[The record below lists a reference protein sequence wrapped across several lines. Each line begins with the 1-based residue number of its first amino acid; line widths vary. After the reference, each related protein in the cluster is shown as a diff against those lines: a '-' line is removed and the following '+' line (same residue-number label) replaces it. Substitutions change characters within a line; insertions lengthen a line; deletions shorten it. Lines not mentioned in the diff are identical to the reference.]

1 MKLLKKVVSVATAFC
16 VTAALTLTAFASPS
30 NPDYTQPDG
39 YFYQMNADGDL
50 NAAPAHAQ
58 NTVAGYDKDGDTVT
72 LYTQEV
78 SMGTQT
84 GELTKLVMG
93 GEEYSVQTGT
103 VGNGSYTFIQFNY
116 SDVAEASTGLIP
128 VAIYIDFAGHTTAL
142 ADGRWYLVIEN

>member
-1 MKLLKKVVSVATAFC
+1 MKFLKKVVSVAAAFC

-30 NPDYTQPDG
+30 NPQYTQSDG

-58 NTVAGYDKDGDTVT
+58 NTIAGYDKNGDTVI

-93 GEEYSVQTGT
+93 GREYPVKT
-103 VGNGSYTFIQFNY
+103 VTDADGSFTCIEFNY
-116 SDVAEASTGLIP
+116 TSVADASTGLIP
-128 VAIYIDFAGHTTAL
+128 VDIYIDFAGHTTSL
-142 ADGRWYLVIEN
+142 ADGSWYLVIEN